1 MQPLFPLSRLSC
13 VHPVCVCVHQRR
25 MICWSLNMIYRK
37 MKQRNLPA
45 AVPDKGEPLTRQQ
58 PMLPAAP
65 STSEMKGENTCL
77 EDKQHPKMLATP
89 RKENLLPMNSKAGVF
104 FPLSHHVAF
113 RHTKCFPSQHYLCGD
128 YSSNVNRSLTKA

>member
-1 MQPLFPLSRLSC
+1 MFLNATSFSTLPSVVRAP
-13 VHPVCVCVHQRR
+13 CVCVHQRR

-89 RKENLLPMNSKAGVF
+89 RKENLLPMNSKAGF
-104 FPLSHHVAF
+104 FSL
-113 RHTKCFPSQHYLCGD
+113 
-128 YSSNVNRSLTKA
+128 SLTMWLSGTQNAFQASIICVEITPQM

>member
-1 MQPLFPLSRLSC
+1 
-13 VHPVCVCVHQRR
+13 
-25 MICWSLNMIYRK
+25 

-89 RKENLLPMNSKAGVF
+89 RKENLLPMNSKAGF
-104 FPLSHHVAF
+104 FSL
-113 RHTKCFPSQHYLCGD
+113 
-128 YSSNVNRSLTKA
+128 SLTMWLSGTQNAFQASIICVEITPQM